1 MSGEIVSGFFFEV
14 GYAGGCTEGGIA
26 RCGIA
31 TSAGDTCVELEDIL
45 VNASVNGRS
54 RSSNLASTSR
64 SWLSLLLVIQNFGL
78 VFGCLHTRDHQ
89 GNVVAGCT
97 LDVSHIL
104 DEI

>member
-1 MSGEIVSGFFFEV
+1 MSGEIVSGFFEV

-31 TSAGDTCVELEDIL
+31 TSAGDTCVELEDIF
-45 VNASVNGRS
+45 VNASVNG

-64 SWLSLLLVIQNFGL
+64 SWLCLLLVIQNFGL
-78 VFGCLHTRDHQ
+78 VFGCLHARDHQ